1 MIVQPTLFSPIIQF
15 VVLANAESII
25 FELEDNYQKQTYRNR
40 YVIYG
45 ANGKQVLTV
54 PVIHSHKG
62 VKIKTKDI
70 KIDHRTDWYK
80 LHVRS
85 LQSAYRSSPFYEF
98 YEDEILP
105 VLYKK
110 QKYLIDLNL
119 DAFEVISEALQA
131 EFRYKK
137 TKEYQVNVES
147 KEDYRALAI
156 AKTKQTYPLQKY
168 TQVFGDKYGFISNL
182 SILDLIFNEG
192 PNALIYLEKHKNL
205 FFKS

>member
-1 MIVQPTLFSPIIQF
+1 LIVQPTLFSPIVQF
-15 VVLANAESII
+15 VVLANAERII

-40 YVIYG
+40 YMIYG

-62 VKIKTKDI
+62 VKRKTKDV
-70 KIDHRTDWYK
+70 KIDHRTDWHK

-105 VLYKK
+105 VFFKK

-119 DAFEVISEALQA
+119 DAFEVVCEALQA
-131 EFRYKK
+131 EFKFEK
-137 TKEYQVNVES
+137 TKEYQIKTKNE
-147 KEDYRALAI
+147 EDYRSLAI
-156 AKTKQTYPLQKY
+156 AKTKQIFLLQKY
-168 TQVFGDKYGFISNL
+168 TQVFDDKYGFLPNL

-192 PNALIYLEKHKNL
+192 PNALMYLEKHKNL
-205 FFKS
+205 LFKS

>member
-1 MIVQPTLFSPIIQF
+1 MIVQPTLFSPIVQF
-15 VVLANAESII
+15 VVLANAERII

-40 YVIYG
+40 YMIYG

-62 VKIKTKDI
+62 VKIKTKDV
-70 KIDHRTDWYK
+70 KIDHRTDWHK

-98 YEDEILP
+98 YEDEILS
-105 VLYKK
+105 VFFKK

-119 DAFEVISEALQA
+119 DTFEVVCEAFQA
-131 EFRYKK
+131 EFQFEK
-137 TKEYQVNVES
+137 TKEYQINTKNE
-147 KEDYRALAI
+147 EDYRSLAI
-156 AKTKQTYPLQKY
+156 AKTKQIFPLQKY
-168 TQVFGDKYGFISNL
+168 TQVFDDKYGFLPNL

-192 PNALIYLEKHKNL
+192 PNALMYLEKHNKL
-205 FFKS
+205 LFKS